1 MNSNVS
7 QTKDSSQGATIAVP
21 RNVLVPSFFSEK
33 LLKPGKPRARPIEWS
48 PEMTTTLLPELV
60 QAIRTGK
67 ISDNGFKK
75 EVWNTVAEGVQKVT
89 VTSISVPVTGEKCQ
103 GKLEMLKR

>member
-21 RNVLVPSFFSEK
+21 RNVLVPSSFSEK
-33 LLKPGKPRARPIEWS
+33 WLKPRKPRARPIEWS
-48 PEMTTTLLPELV
+48 PEMTTTLLRELV

-67 ISDNGFKK
+67 RSDNGFKK
-75 EVWNTVAEGVQKVT
+75 EVWNTVAESVQK
-89 VTSISVPVTGEKCQ
+89 VTSISVPVTGEKHQ
-103 GKLEMLKR
+103 GKLKILKMK